1 MQKFVQRIVAFSLKN
16 SVIVFFFTAL
26 LLIAGIYSYIHTPI
40 EAFPDVTNT
49 RARIITQWPGR
60 SAEEVEKFV
69 TLPIMKQMNTIP
81 KKSEVR
87 SISLFGLS
95 VVTVIFDE
103 DVDDF
108 YAQQYAANRLQ
119 GIELPEGTDPEIEP
133 PYGATGEIF
142 RYVLKSKRPVKEL
155 AALHDW
161 VIERELVSVPGVA
174 DVVSFG
180 GEEKIYEI
188 KINPTELLNYDLS
201 PLEVFEAVSK
211 SNINVGGDVIERG
224 DQAYVVRGVGLLE
237 SIEDIENI
245 LIEVRGTTPILVKHV
260 AEVKLSAKPRLGVV
274 GLQDEEDLVEGIVIM
289 LRGENP
295 GDVIERLKEKIEDLN
310 DRILPKDVKIEPFID
325 RTELVNT
332 TVSTVTKN
340 LIEGIILVSIIV
352 FIFLYNWRL
361 TVIVASVIPLAFL
374 FAIVMLRIMGMPA
387 NLISMGS
394 LDFGLLLEG
403 ALVVS
408 EVVFVG
414 LEKRAHQL
422 GMERFNRISKSGI
435 IKKSAGSVASYI
447 FFALLILIIAL
458 LPIFSFQK
466 VEGKMFTPLAY
477 TLGFALL
484 GSLILSLTYVPAMCK
499 VLLTKNIVEKDN
511 LITRTFRNGLFKL
524 YLYTNKHKKATIL
537 SFIGLLFIC
546 IFGFMHHGSEFLPKL
561 NEGAIYIRATLPNSV
576 NIEESQRLAREMKT
590 DLRKFEEVKFV
601 LNQVGRPND
610 GTDPTGFFNIEFH
623 IQLYPE
629 NEWDR
634 KIGKDDL
641 IEEMRKTLQQ
651 YPGIVF
657 GFSQPIQD
665 NVEEY
670 VAGVKSSL
678 VIKIFGEDL
687 FELEEYAGQV
697 ADAIKDI
704 PGIEDLN
711 VYRNI
716 GLPELRI
723 KLHDH
728 KLARYGVDISD
739 AQAVVEMTIGGR
751 AATHFYENE
760 RVFDVRLRFSK
771 EYRDDETKIGEIL
784 IPTKDNR
791 KIPLKEIAT
800 IEYITGPTFIYRE
813 GSSRYIAVGFSIE
826 GRDLGSTI
834 TEAKAKVAQDVQLPE
849 ANKME
854 WAGEFESKER
864 ATQQLA
870 MIVPVSL
877 LLIMFLLWLNFNG
890 NRKDTL
896 VSFLVLPFAFI
907 GGYLSLWITGTTFG
921 ISAGIGFIILFG
933 VATIDGIVLIGNI
946 RQHLD
951 RRVPLKDAISKA
963 VYSRIR
969 PIVMIALMGSTG
981 LLPAALSS
989 GMGSEIQKPLAIMIV
1004 GGLIVCM
1011 LLSLTVLPQVYYMVY
1026 RKEEKSK

>member
-69 TLPIMKQMNTIP
+69 TLPLMKQMNTIP

-260 AEVKLSAKPRLGVV
+260 AEVKVSAKPRLGVV

-813 GSSRYIAVGFSIE
+813 GNSRYIAVGFSIE

-864 ATQQLA
+864 ATRQLA

-969 PIVMIALMGSTG
+969 PIVMIALMGSMG